1 MKKKIIL
8 ATILIINLAVFLCA
22 SLITILN
29 SNQTFY
35 YFFML
40 YKMVNNSKVF
50 FNNGII
56 YFFYSMFLILPYLG
70 IIALFKK
77 DNNKIENSDKIIHFN
92 FKFLSLLILIVSIIC
107 IFILPNNSGDVFYYI
122 ATGRMSSVYK
132 INPYETSLAEARKSY
147 PDDPV
152 INNGYNLK
160 ATYAYGSAWFLIS
173 KILACIPT
181 NSNALLLYIFK
192 IANTIVYLLSCYL
205 IFKLSLIH
213 QKEIN
218 QYLDDKKLIEKQNK
232 IIDNKFKI
240 NEIFDIFS
248 LKQINKS
255 IITTLI
261 YALNPLI
268 IVSLLINCHND
279 TYVIFF
285 ILLAFY
291 LKKRNKT
298 LLAVLSLTLGTLIKY
313 FPIMFLPYILN
324 KEKSKAK
331 AILYFLMS
339 ILIFVGVTFISTG
352 SIKNLTAFLTQA
364 VLYNSSIFVWILT
377 FTNSNF
383 DLVKVL
389 AKIGKIIFVILY
401 LSVLIYFYTMEK
413 KKNVEIAESKKMN
426 IYNILLFTFLLLAT
440 TCLRSWYFTWPF
452 IFIPFWDLEKDQ
464 LKISAIENISIT
476 IVMFSIIIA
485 LFGDGY
491 YYTKYIYALSIIFSL
506 ILTCFDY
513 IHHRKKIKEIIS

>member
-22 SLITILN
+22 SLITTLN

-50 FNNGII
+50 LNNGII

-181 NSNALLLYIFK
+181 NSNALLL
-192 IANTIVYLLSCYL
+192 
-205 IFKLSLIH
+205 
-213 QKEIN
+213 
-218 QYLDDKKLIEKQNK
+218 
-232 IIDNKFKI
+232 
-240 NEIFDIFS
+240 
-248 LKQINKS
+248 
-255 IITTLI
+255 
-261 YALNPLI
+261 
-268 IVSLLINCHND
+268 
-279 TYVIFF
+279 
-285 ILLAFY
+285 
-291 LKKRNKT
+291 R
-298 LLAVLSLTLGTLIKY
+298 
-313 FPIMFLPYILN
+313 
-324 KEKSKAK
+324 
-331 AILYFLMS
+331 
-339 ILIFVGVTFISTG
+339 
-352 SIKNLTAFLTQA
+352 
-364 VLYNSSIFVWILT
+364 
-377 FTNSNF
+377 
-383 DLVKVL
+383 
-389 AKIGKIIFVILY
+389 
-401 LSVLIYFYTMEK
+401 
-413 KKNVEIAESKKMN
+413 
-426 IYNILLFTFLLLAT
+426 
-440 TCLRSWYFTWPF
+440 
-452 IFIPFWDLEKDQ
+452 
-464 LKISAIENISIT
+464 
-476 IVMFSIIIA
+476 
-485 LFGDGY
+485 
-491 YYTKYIYALSIIFSL
+491 
-506 ILTCFDY
+506 
-513 IHHRKKIKEIIS
+513 